1 MRLKPLPSPRSPSS
15 VSCGCGGGG
24 GGCGLAAMMRFDG
37 PSRPGSRRPSYR
49 NTPPMPNPATGPP
62 PNETRSSQGQ
72 PLTPMRSLMAV
83 SLPPSRESGGFE
95 VRSGAPESAAPLLR
109 LRAPA
114 RATRGQ
120 RELRNG
126 CDLASMSRSRAH
138 EGAHDQQSLARRAEC
153 ACAWPCPAAARR
165 RAERALCDSL
175 EILAGTP
182 SRRARSRRTGYA
194 SPVTARC
201 PARARGRASGTY
213 TTRLPNGRPHAER
226 RTDAAH
232 GRTPQRSL
240 KVVSKR
246 PYDGAG
252 AGTDQERRNA
262 DAVHRRLTDA
272 AVSREEACVL
282 DYRLLIEGETGYLTA
297 AKREV
302 LHVGKLTREASGS
315 QDRRS

>member
-153 ACAWPCPAAARR
+153 AYAWPCPAAARR

-201 PARARGRASGTY
+201 PARARGRASGTSSP
-213 TTRLPNGRPHAER
+213 LPKRSPHTEC
-226 RTDAAH
+226 RTDAAYRCPP
-232 GRTPQRSL
+232 GRRAEEMGERSHA
-240 KVVSKR
+240 
-246 PYDGAG
+246 D
-252 AGTDQERRNA
+252 AGTDAGEDGRNSYATVWTVKTTPITEKRGVA
-262 DAVHRRLTDA
+262 DHCRLIDRKPCHHT
-272 AVSREEACVL
+272 S
-282 DYRLLIEGETGYLTA
+282 
-297 AKREV
+297 AKRNV
-302 LHVGKLTREASGS
+302 LHVGKPTCEASGS